1 MKRFLFMALFCMSA
15 VLLFA
20 QPVDVES
27 LRPQINQYL
36 SLAAADGIEKYG
48 FRRSDDLSKIQL
60 GELIQTV
67 EMEDG
72 FYDDENESDSYCM
85 QDVEEYRIPLM
96 TDDTIRAFA
105 IVVPQNGQWKVVDF
119 GASGFA
125 QRVDGCYRSCGVR
138 KGHKVKLLRDYNSF
152 TDYIGLSE
160 DDYVVV
166 ESMETYKSKA
176 DKSNG
181 HKPQHYSKNEV
192 KHELHKQHKAVH
204 SQGNS
209 NNRNNNKK
217 NNGHG
222 KN

>member
-1 MKRFLFMALFCMSA
+1 MRKLFFMAMLCMTA
-15 VLLFA
+15 TMLFA
-20 QPVDVES
+20 QPADIES

-36 SLAAADGIEKYG
+36 SLAAADNIEKYG
-48 FRRSDDLSKIQL
+48 FRSDDDLSLVQFGEPIQS
-60 GELIQTV
+60 V
-67 EMEDG
+67 EMESG
-72 FYDDENESDSYCM
+72 FYEDENATGDYCM

-96 TDDTIRAFA
+96 TEDTIRAFA

-125 QRVDGCYRSCGVR
+125 QRVDGCYRSCGV
-138 KGHKVKLLRDYNSF
+138 KKNHKVKLLRDYNSF

-181 HKPQHYSKNEV
+181 HKLQHYSKNEV
-192 KHELHKQHKAVH
+192 KHELHKQHKAN
-204 SQGNS
+204 QLYDNGNKG
-209 NNRNNNKK
+209 NNNSK